1 MTKNQ
6 QRHCR
11 VWSSGFS
18 PLGAVHAPTLCWL
31 KPELRTQNAFTLIE
45 VMIAIAVFAIVLAAV
60 NGIFW
65 GGLRL
70 RNKSVESIDAAL
82 PKERALAIIRSDLA
96 NIVPPN
102 GRLFTAFTTVGAT
115 TNAYGMPV
123 NNMPG
128 QNSPEFTTTRGIIDD
143 NTMWSDIQ
151 RVSYQLQL
159 STNNSAGKDLYRTVK
174 RNLLPAVQLS
184 GDQQPILS
192 GVQSI
197 FFFYHDGSAW
207 KETWD
212 STNETL
218 ILPRAI
224 KVQLQMTG
232 EERSRI
238 APPPVELVVS
248 LIDAGTNS
256 TQVVTQ

>member
-1 MTKNQ
+1 MSHKGQIN
-6 QRHCR
+6 
-11 VWSSGFS
+11 
-18 PLGAVHAPTLCWL
+18 
-31 KPELRTQNAFTLIE
+31 LRAFTLIE
-45 VMIAIAVFAIVLAAV
+45 VMIAMAVFGIVLAAV

-65 GGLRL
+65 GALRL

-82 PKERALAIIRSDLA
+82 PKERALAIIRNDLA

-102 GRLFTAFTTVGAT
+102 GRFFTALTTVGAT
-115 TNAYGMPV
+115 TNAYGVPM

-128 QNSPEFTTTRGIIDD
+128 QNSPEFTTSGGIVDD
-143 NTMWSDIQ
+143 NTMWGDAQ
-151 RVSYQLQL
+151 RVSYQLQI
-159 STNNSAGKDLYRTVK
+159 STNNNGAGKDLYRNVK
-174 RNLLPAVQLS
+174 RNLLPAVQQIAE
-184 GDQQPILS
+184 QQPILT

-197 FFFYHDGSAW
+197 FFFYHDGSIW

-224 KVQLQMTG
+224 KVQLQMAT
-232 EERSRI
+232 EERGRI
-238 APPPVELVVS
+238 APPPVEVVVA